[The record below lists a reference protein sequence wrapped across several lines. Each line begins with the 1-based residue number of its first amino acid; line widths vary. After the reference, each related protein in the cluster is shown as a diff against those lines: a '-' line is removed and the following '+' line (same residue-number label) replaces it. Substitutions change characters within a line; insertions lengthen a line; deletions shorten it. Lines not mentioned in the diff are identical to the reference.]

1 MLEQYYEYAYAAAI
15 VLAALVLSRVAKLLL
30 DRVAARAARL
40 TKTTLDDEII
50 AALKRP
56 VPLVVIVAG
65 TYFALKQIAALRQY
79 ATAVNQLY
87 NVVLILIAASIAS
100 NIFQIVLAWYLRG
113 VAPKA
118 QTAADKQF
126 MPIIR
131 TLSFIFIYGAALIII
146 LGQLG
151 QEIGPLVAGL
161 GVAGLA
167 VALALQ
173 DTLANFFAGFYILA
187 DKPIKAGDFVQLA
200 EGQEGYVQEIGW
212 RSTKIRTLTSNF
224 IIIPNAKLAQSII
237 TNYSL
242 PAEKTGVVIPVS
254 VAYSSDVE
262 KVERVLLDAA
272 RKTAA
277 SSPVAAKDFVPLVRF
292 ARLGESSLDFNV
304 ILQAEHFTK
313 QYELATQF
321 RKEVLRRFKKERI
334 EIPFPV
340 RTVYLKRAA

>member
-15 VLAALVLSRVAKLLL
+15 VLAALVLSRVAKFIL
-30 DRVAARAARL
+30 DRIAARAARL

-56 VPLVVIVAG
+56 VPLVVVVAG
-65 TYFALKQIAALRQY
+65 TYVALKQIAALRQY
-79 ATAVNQLY
+79 ATAIDLIY
-87 NVVLILIAASIAS
+87 NVILILIAASIAS
-100 NIFQIVLAWYLRG
+100 NVFQIVLAWYLRG

-118 QTAADKQF
+118 QAAADKQF

-151 QEIGPLVAGL
+151 QEIGPLIAGL

-212 RSTKIRTLTSNF
+212 RSTKIRTLTSNL
-224 IIIPNAKLAQSII
+224 IIIPNAKLAQSIV

-254 VAYSSDVE
+254 VAYGSDVE
-262 KVERVLLDAA
+262 KVERVLLDVAKRVVRA
-272 RKTAA
+272 
-277 SSPVAAKDFVPLVRF
+277 SPVAAKDFEPQARF
-292 ARLGESSLDFNV
+292 SSFGESSLDFKV
-304 ILQAEHFTK
+304 ILQAEHFVK

-321 RKEVLRRFKKERI
+321 RKELLRRFRKERI

-340 RTVYLKRAA
+340 RTVYLKKS